1 MTTLSTQPQPPFTLD
16 PRYADLTDASQLDLR
31 TLYGDRDPDVR
42 FGVGCALL
50 FLIPLALLALSQFSI
65 LIMPLLQGLAFAERA
80 VTTSATL
87 TRCDS
92 FYLFATEIET
102 EIIYTYEVAEQ
113 RYTSRASA
121 ADDRA
126 CTPPDNRL
134 LMEYL
139 PDNPALSRLTD
150 PLFRPEGV
158 PLLSLLTAAAAL
170 FLSVSI
176 AWWIRRELAQ
186 SRALRGRY
194 ERLRHDGQI
203 VTGEVVDIERKFVG
217 RQREHI
223 ILLHY
228 CFTTPDGRT
237 LTGTQRKSR
246 LDLRAQLPPAA
257 GTPIR
262 VLYAG
267 DDAHVAL

>member
-1 MTTLSTQPQPPFTLD
+1 MTALSTQPQPLFTLD
-16 PRYADLTDASQLDLR
+16 PRYADLTDGSQLDLR

-42 FGVGCALL
+42 FGVGCAVL
-50 FLIPLALLALSQFSI
+50 FLVPLVLLALSQWGA
-65 LIMPLLQGLAFAERA
+65 LAAPLVQARAFDEGA
-80 VTTSATL
+80 VTLSATL

-92 FYLFATEIET
+92 FYLFTTEIET
-102 EIIYTYEVAEQ
+102 EIIYTYEVAGQ
-113 RYTSRASA
+113 RYVGRASA

-134 LMEYL
+134 LMQYL
-139 PDNPALSRLTD
+139 PDMPALSRLID

-158 PLLSLLTAAAAL
+158 PLFSLLTGASAL
-170 FLSVSI
+170 FLSLSI

-186 SRALRGRY
+186 SRQLRGRY
-194 ERLRHDGQI
+194 ERLRRDGQI
-203 VTGEVVDIERKFVG
+203 VAGEVVDIERKFVG

-228 CFTTPDGRT
+228 RFMTPDGRT

-246 LDLRAQLPPAA
+246 LDLRAQLPPGA

>member
-1 MTTLSTQPQPPFTLD
+1 MQLASEPQPPFTLD
-16 PRYADLTDASQLDLR
+16 PRYADMTAASQLDLR

-42 FGVGCALL
+42 FGIGCAVL
-50 FLIPLALLALSQFSI
+50 FLIPLALLALSQLS
-65 LIMPLLQGLAFAERA
+65 LLAAPLVQGLAFDERA
-80 VTTSATL
+80 VQIAATL

-92 FYLFATEIET
+92 FYLFTTEIET
-102 EIIYTYEVAEQ
+102 EIIYTYEVAGQ
-113 RYTSRASA
+113 RYVGRASA

-139 PDNPALSRLTD
+139 PDMPALSRLID

-158 PLLSLLTAAAAL
+158 PLLSLMTVGAAL

-176 AWWIRRELAQ
+176 VWWIRRELAQ
-186 SRALRGRY
+186 ARQLRGRY
-194 ERLRHDGQI
+194 ERLRRDGQI
-203 VTGEVVDIERKFVG
+203 MAGEVVDIERKFVG

-228 CFTTPDGRT
+228 RFTTPDGRT

-246 LDLRAQLPPAA
+246 LDLRAQLPPVA